1 MFSCWVVKTKSVAV
15 EYVKKYESFE
25 ETSLMWGYGLQF
37 IEGYAII
44 QLYEKNKNSKN
55 KNYKS

>member
-1 MFSCWVVKTKSVAV
+1 
-15 EYVKKYESFE
+15 
-25 ETSLMWGYGLQF
+25 MWGYGLQF

-55 KNYKS
+55 KNSKS

>member
-1 MFSCWVVKTKSVAV
+1 MFSCWVVKTKSAAV

-37 IEGYAII
+37 IEGYVII
-44 QLYEKNKNSKN
+44 QPYEKNKNSKN
-55 KNYKS
+55 KNSKS